1 MIRIASSR
9 GRVKSWTLSTVSAVA
24 LAAVSV
30 SVAQAQ
36 TPAPAPASIDEI
48 VVTGSRIVRDGYEA
62 PTPVSVLGVEEL
74 DSMNAV
80 NIADAVNILPGFSGS
95 VNPRSSNGNLSS
107 GATGVS
113 QLNLRGMGTNRTLIL
128 LDGQRYINS
137 AITAGGS
144 APDINSFPNALI
156 ERVDVVTGGASAAYG
171 SDAL

>member
-1 MIRIASSR
+1 MTVSLTARIKARSFA
-9 GRVKSWTLSTVSAVA
+9 TTSAVA
-24 LAAVSV
+24 LIVGSMATPASAQQTAQEPAAV
-30 SVAQAQ
+30 
-36 TPAPAPASIDEI
+36 DEI
-48 VVTGSRIVRDGYEA
+48 IVTGSRIVRDGYEA
-62 PTPVSVLGVEEL
+62 PTPVSVLGAEEL